1 MTLANMR
8 ENGVGSGVATCAM
21 GAARLGLGL
30 KESLPGTPHCRY
42 RTNRTGITSPL
53 TAEKVAD
60 SVTSAL
66 NRRGETP
73 SVQRIRWIAV
83 LTLAAYQPVLA
94 LERDCSTADQR
105 HERLAKL
112 VEMTD
117 GLRNTIERVPPA
129 ETEFIRR
136 EFREALIQDNRT
148 RAALVIKHPYFYALQ
163 VHDDVEKSM
172 MDLSR

>member
-8 ENGVGSGVATCAM
+8 ENGVGSGVATCD
-21 GAARLGLGL
+21 GSGSSGLRAQGKPSRHPAL
-30 KESLPGTPHCRY
+30 SLPNEQDRHH
-42 RTNRTGITSPL
+42 I
-53 TAEKVAD
+53 
-60 SVTSAL
+60 SAHSGKGCGQRHVRV

-117 GLRNTIERVPPA
+117 GLRNTIERVP
-129 ETEFIRR
+129 
-136 EFREALIQDNRT
+136 
-148 RAALVIKHPYFYALQ
+148 
-163 VHDDVEKSM
+163 
-172 MDLSR
+172 